1 MAEKHRSQRGTLT
14 SRIKDAIFSVF
25 GEANLPPISMNA
37 SPAEVNKWKRT
48 PAVKKCY
55 SNLHQLVSDDSEASF
70 MLRIVERV
78 FVDSKN
84 SSEILIAYTVNVCEI
99 FLNPDSEN
107 IQISESVM
115 KKKLKE
121 KLVNFAI

>member
-1 MAEKHRSQRGTLT
+1 
-14 SRIKDAIFSVF
+14 
-25 GEANLPPISMNA
+25 MNA

-70 MLRIVERV
+70 MLRIIKRV

>member
-1 MAEKHRSQRGTLT
+1 
-14 SRIKDAIFSVF
+14 
-25 GEANLPPISMNA
+25 MNA

-55 SNLHQLVSDDSEASF
+55 SKLHQLVSDDSEASF

-84 SSEILIAYTVNVCEI
+84 VCKI